1 MKTIQN
7 DAEMFGFKPNISAY
21 IGVLTRDDANQLV
34 LKDLLNHIL
43 HFKGLNS
50 TKNVQAQWLTRIKY
64 LTWTENQ
71 AQWFKSTF
79 FRYSDFLKFFQ
90 CSIRCSKTLCSS
102 DVKPKG
108 ADEVKCSFDV
118 MKHEE
123 TFTEIHVVSHP
134 FQIELILEKVNF

>member
-50 TKNVQAQWLTRIKY
+50 TKNVHTDAIW
-64 LTWTENQ
+64 
-71 AQWFKSTF
+71 S
-79 FRYSDFLKFFQ
+79 
-90 CSIRCSKTLCSS
+90 
-102 DVKPKG
+102 
-108 ADEVKCSFDV
+108 V
-118 MKHEE
+118 M
-123 TFTEIHVVSHP
+123 
-134 FQIELILEKVNF
+134 VNKN

>member
-71 AQWFKSTF
+71 AQWFKSKIFYVIPIFELFQMFYQMFQNTLF
-79 FRYSDFLKFFQ
+79 FRY
-90 CSIRCSKTLCSS
+90 
-102 DVKPKG
+102 
-108 ADEVKCSFDV
+108 
-118 MKHEE
+118 
-123 TFTEIHVVSHP
+123 
-134 FQIELILEKVNF
+134 

>member
-1 MKTIQN
+1 MNFQLVLTNIMKTIQN

-71 AQWFKSTF
+71 AQWFKST
-79 FRYSDFLKFFQ
+79 
-90 CSIRCSKTLCSS
+90 I
-102 DVKPKG
+102 
-108 ADEVKCSFDV
+108 
-118 MKHEE
+118 
-123 TFTEIHVVSHP
+123 FTW
-134 FQIELILEKVNF
+134 

>member
-50 TKNVQAQWLTRIKY
+50 TENVHTDA
-64 LTWTENQ
+64 N
-71 AQWFKSTF
+71 
-79 FRYSDFLKFFQ
+79 
-90 CSIRCSKTLCSS
+90 
-102 DVKPKG
+102 
-108 ADEVKCSFDV
+108 
-118 MKHEE
+118 
-123 TFTEIHVVSHP
+123 
-134 FQIELILEKVNF
+134 